1 MALRPRDTQIP
12 RYIFLTNSQLCQH
25 SLPYFLHEGRINL
38 FDSDSSES
46 ANGHIITSQ
55 PRSSIR
61 FSKQVNHISNVGRIQ
76 FHLCQTTVN
85 HYQASSSHL
94 YDEHV
99 VRIAGIMWTRCDF
112 SLFDILYW
120 TPSDFFFF
128 VTGVSLLL
136 DRIKQSTVYVSP
148 SNEFSLPLILRKYLY
163 SLNREQSSR
172 MISWSVAE
180 AYIEGLGIKWWE
192 SRVSGFPY
200 FWLGCSVPK
209 DFSFLHGSHQWESM
223 KWWQMIEISFSR
235 RLNEMGDEI

>member
-94 YDEHV
+94 FDENV
-99 VRIAGIMWTRCDF
+99 VRTAGELDAIFPCLTF
-112 SLFDILYW
+112 YIELLL
-120 TPSDFFFF
+120 TFFFCHW
-128 VTGVSLLL
+128 G
-136 DRIKQSTVYVSP
+136 
-148 SNEFSLPLILRKYLY
+148 
-163 SLNREQSSR
+163 
-172 MISWSVAE
+172 
-180 AYIEGLGIKWWE
+180 
-192 SRVSGFPY
+192 
-200 FWLGCSVPK
+200 
-209 DFSFLHGSHQWESM
+209 SFTS
-223 KWWQMIEISFSR
+223 
-235 RLNEMGDEI
+235 